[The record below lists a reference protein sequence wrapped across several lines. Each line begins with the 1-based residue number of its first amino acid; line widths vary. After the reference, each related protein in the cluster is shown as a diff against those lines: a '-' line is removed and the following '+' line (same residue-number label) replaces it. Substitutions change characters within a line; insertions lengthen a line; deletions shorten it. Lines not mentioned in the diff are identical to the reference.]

1 MSDHMVSQQQPGPLD
16 ATLSGLLVRSGRR
29 DTVAF
34 AELYAALRADVQ
46 AQARRDAYNVNH
58 VAAIVCGVFLEV
70 WHLAAE
76 HARDGRGVRKWIAG
90 ITQVRVDERNRH
102 NGSGRR
108 FLAEYDSH
116 SERELSAVLSTNSTV
131 FASTAGTWRR
141 LITYSG
147 DGNNS
152 PTTSACGVENF
163 TITNS

>member
-34 AELYAALRADVQ
+34 AELYAALRADVH

-76 HARDGRGVRKWIAG
+76 HAHDGRGVRKWIAG

-102 NGSGRR
+102 NGDGRR
-108 FLAEYDSH
+108 CLAEYDSH
-116 SERELSAVLSTNSTV
+116 SERELSAVLS
-131 FASTAGTWRR
+131 
-141 LITYSG
+141 
-147 DGNNS
+147 S
-152 PTTSACGVENF
+152 PDSRTPA
-163 TITNS
+163 